1 MAEDEGDLSQGRRSG
16 KSETA
21 FRTISEVADELEV
34 PQHVLRFWEG
44 RFPQVRPLKRGGGR
58 RYYRPEDVA
67 LLRRIRDLLYREG
80 YTIKGVQKLLKE
92 SGSGAAAPEPQSVSA
107 RPLAFPADDDG
118 EDEVEIEDDPVLDQP
133 VVVVP
138 ERRPT
143 PVIST
148 VAPRAPASGIVSG
161 PAPVTGVTAPVPSP
175 VARPAAPVPPA
186 APSARALGTETRVAL
201 LDILAELEVLRGL
214 LHRR

>member
-1 MAEDEGDLSQGRRSG
+1 MSEDEGDLSQGRRSG

-21 FRTISEVADELEV
+21 FRTISEVADDLEV

-92 SGSGAAAPEPQSVSA
+92 SGAGPSAGESPSVAS
-107 RPLAFPADDDG
+107 RPLAFTADDDG
-118 EDEVEIEDDPVLDQP
+118 DDEPP

-143 PVIST
+143 PVVST
-148 VAPRAPASGIVSG
+148 VAPRAPATGIVSG
-161 PAPVTGVTAPVPSP
+161 PAPVSGLSAAPTPA
-175 VARPAAPVPPA
+175 ARPAAPVAPSTPPA
-186 APSARALGTETRVAL
+186 RGLGPDVRVAL